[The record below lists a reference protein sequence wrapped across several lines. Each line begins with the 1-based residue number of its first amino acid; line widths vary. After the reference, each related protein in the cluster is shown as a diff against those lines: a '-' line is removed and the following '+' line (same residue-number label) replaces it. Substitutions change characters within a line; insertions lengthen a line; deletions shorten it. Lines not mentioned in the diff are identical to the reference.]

1 MLMRPPLPAMANDI
15 GRRKQRGLSLVE
27 LMVGIAVGLL
37 VVAAASMLTATQ
49 LSDNRRMML
58 EMQVQQDLRAAMD
71 TMSRDVRR
79 SGARNKAYNYVWT
92 EETPGVLSGVEAA
105 TVVSAASPGSIEYR
119 YERQGVL
126 SNAVSGF
133 DLDYGR
139 LRFNSPNLS
148 GWSELT
154 DIKALTVTGF
164 TVAAAHQNEPT
175 PPAPSI
181 EQRIPCPKLCS
192 PGNDTSCWPEI
203 RVRQF
208 SMSVTATATSDAA
221 VTRSIQTVVRPW
233 NDELVQAG
241 ASICPT

>member
-1 MLMRPPLPAMANDI
+1 MLMRPHRPAMTKDI
-15 GRRKQRGLSLVE
+15 GGREQRGLSLVE

-58 EMQVQQDLRAAMD
+58 EIQVQQDLRAALD
-71 TMSRDVRR
+71 TMTRDVRR

-92 EETPGVLSGVEAA
+92 EETPGILSGVEAT
-105 TVVSAASPGSIEYR
+105 TVHAASPGDIEYR
-119 YERQGVL
+119 YERKGVL

-133 DLDYGR
+133 RLRSGR
-139 LRFNSPNLS
+139 LDFTSPNLS

-154 DIKALTVTGF
+154 DRKALTITEF
-164 TVAAAHQNEPT
+164 AVAASPREEPT
-175 PPAPSI
+175 PPAPST

-208 SMSVTATATSDAA
+208 SMSVTAAATSDAA
-221 VTRSIQTVVRPW
+221 VRRSLQTRVRPW

-241 ASICPT
+241 TSICPT